1 VCTIFIRGKHPKAL
15 DWLMMENVAEMMAWL
30 PTTVASVA
38 MIRTGQNTL
47 SEKKERGTKRDSGKL
62 EGKVDVI
69 SFSYIKKQI
78 SYMYMTLTS
87 GCWLELPAP
96 NFFSF
101 TQTSPY
107 PPTQVRLAYF
117 SSISGKF
124 LFCYGMI

>member
-1 VCTIFIRGKHPKAL
+1 
-15 DWLMMENVAEMMAWL
+15 
-30 PTTVASVA
+30 

-96 NFFSF
+96 NFFFLHSNF
-101 TQTSPY
+101 PLPSN
-107 PPTQVRLAYF
+107 
-117 SSISGKF
+117 SGEIG
-124 LFCYGMI
+124 LFFFNLRQIFILLWHDMKHIFQENLCSYLIED